1 MIGILLFGLFAFGE
15 RGGTAGE
22 GDGVKGVAVGYGCV
36 VDFGYEAVVELLLL
50 FGLGAVL
57 TVTQYYNTS
66 LLSGY
71 K

>member
-1 MIGILLFGLFAFGE
+1 
-15 RGGTAGE
+15 
-22 GDGVKGVAVGYGCV
+22 V

-50 FGLGAVL
+50 VGSAVVH

-71 K
+71 KCCHCHKIYATKY

>member
-1 MIGILLFGLFAFGE
+1 
-15 RGGTAGE
+15 
-22 GDGVKGVAVGYGCV
+22 V

-71 K
+71 KCCNDHKIHATKY